1 MRTHSKSLLTNFPEI
16 IARKIS
22 LMRKQNIKI
31 GLQFAKIAKK
41 HLLWSIKDGD
51 KKLAKYIIKAI
62 KQK

>member
-22 LMRKQNIKI
+22 LMRKQNIKF
-31 GLQFAKIAKK
+31 GLQFAKK